1 MALGSNILL
10 NLYAPLFII
19 IRLALHRRMMVS
31 QLGPEAPVAR
41 YLRVVNILLQS
52 AALNVPVMIIGTV
65 GLALNLDF
73 GAAFASIGITCQV
86 RKQLAWT

>member
-1 MALGSNILL
+1 
-10 NLYAPLFII
+10 
-19 IRLALHRRMMVS
+19 MVS

-73 GAAFASIGITCQV
+73 GTAFASIGITCQV
-86 RKQLAWT
+86 RRQLAWT